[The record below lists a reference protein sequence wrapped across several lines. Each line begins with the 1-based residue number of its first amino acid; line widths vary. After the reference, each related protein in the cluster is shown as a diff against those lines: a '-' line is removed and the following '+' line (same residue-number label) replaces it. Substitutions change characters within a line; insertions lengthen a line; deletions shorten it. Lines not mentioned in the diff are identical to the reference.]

1 MQKYRLCL
9 FDSSNALK
17 KKKKKAYIEG
27 TISTVF
33 NNVIQ
38 LKGFYTAYKFF
49 YWITAY
55 FKFKEAH
62 CSMST
67 NSLGT

>member
-49 YWITAY
+49 Y
-55 FKFKEAH
+55 
-62 CSMST
+62 
-67 NSLGT
+67 